1 MSDSMNISGIG
12 QIAIAISDLEESI
25 YFYEKILK
33 LPLLFQVSPGLAFF
47 DCGGVR
53 LMLTTLQGEEKD
65 HNTSVI
71 YYRITNIEKIFEELQ
86 ALQVGIERAPGMAAE
101 MEDHELWIGFIRD
114 PDNNLVGLMEEK
126 PLSTDS

>member
-12 QIAIAISDLEESI
+12 QIAIAISDLEKSV
-25 YFYEKILK
+25 YFYQKILK
-33 LPLLFQVSPGLAFF
+33 LEMLFDVQPNMAFF

-53 LMLTTLQGEEKD
+53 LMLTTLQGPEVD

-71 YYRITNIEKIFEELQ
+71 YYRITDIETIFEELKS
-86 ALQVGIERAPGMAAE
+86 LQVDVERAPGKAAT

-114 PDNNLVGLMEEK
+114 PDGNLIGLMEEK
-126 PLSTDS
+126 PLVA